1 MSDNNNLD
9 FISELGIGLED
20 ATPTD
25 AESNNTNES
34 NIDLDQDSNTEES
47 KTKANQNTEAD
58 ESGLRKQIEG
68 LEKRIADKDEYINL
82 LREQS
87 KAKEESSS
95 IEEDNTQTDFWDDPE
110 KIVKEMQQNMKLQQL
125 QLQEIGYAN
134 TVENYWKT
142 VNPEALQQAVAT
154 DAEFAK
160 KFNSSSEPYRDAYE
174 YLSKKAEKV
183 KTDEASLKEQ
193 IRAELMKEMGLDKP
207 KKEGV
212 PNMGTMGGSSGSSKS
227 EAPED
232 GFSSVFGQSY

>member
-87 KAKEESSS
+87 KAKEESSN

-183 KTDEASLKEQ
+183 KSDEVSLREQ
-193 IRAELMKEMGLDKP
+193 IKAELMKEMGLDKP
-207 KKEGV
+207 KKTGV
-212 PNMGTMGGSSGSSKS
+212 PNMGSMGGSSGSSKS
-227 EAPED
+227 EAPSD
-232 GFSSVFGQSY
+232 GFSSVFGQS